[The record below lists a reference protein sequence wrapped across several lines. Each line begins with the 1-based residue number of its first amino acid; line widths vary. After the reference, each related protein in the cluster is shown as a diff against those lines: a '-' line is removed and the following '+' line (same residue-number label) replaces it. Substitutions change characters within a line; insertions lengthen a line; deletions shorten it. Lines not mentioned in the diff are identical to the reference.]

1 MVTLDDVIR
10 ILRNSP
16 APLTVSEIA
25 SAAGGDVRSCD
36 ALLWDN
42 PEKFVWQPSHKW
54 TLARTR
60 AHVRRTDPPVAPDAR
75 SNDTESSSQASLR
88 ALTLSSGL
96 TVSIDRRPLD
106 TDAFFSVRSVGNRIA
121 LTLNSSHEVFA
132 ELPLPFE
139 GASADDPYKAL
150 CEVLLTAW
158 ALYED
163 GIPEGSTRR
172 SAQDARLFWG
182 RRVVEIL
189 RESGDDQA
197 G

>member
-1 MVTLDDVIR
+1 MVTLDDVVS
-10 ILRNSP
+10 ILRKSP
-16 APLTVSEIA
+16 VPLTVSDIA
-25 SAAGGDVRSCD
+25 SEAGGDVRSCD

-42 PEKFVWQPSHKW
+42 PEQFVWQPGHKW

-60 AHVRRTDPPVAPDAR
+60 AHVRRTDPAAAPDAR
-75 SNDTESSSQASLR
+75 STDSISSSQSSLR
-88 ALTLSSGL
+88 AVTLSSGL
-96 TVSIDRRPLD
+96 TVNIDRRPLD
-106 TDAFFSVRSVGNRIA
+106 TDAFFSVRSAGNRIA

-139 GASADDPYKAL
+139 GASKDDPYKAL

-163 GIPEGSTRR
+163 GSPEGSTRR

-182 RRVVEIL
+182 RRVVEML
-189 RESGDDQA
+189 RESGDDRA
-197 G
+197 R